1 MGKLDGK
8 TAIIT
13 GASGGIGAATAKEML
28 SQGANVV
35 LFSRSKDKLDV
46 VASDLGHSDRV
57 LVYPGDIS
65 QEDDVAGVVA
75 AAKAKFGA
83 IHVMFANA
91 GTEGAVKPMF
101 QLTVEEFDT
110 VQKTNVRG
118 VFLSLK
124 HATPAIMESG
134 GGAVVCMASVAG
146 IIGVPGLGAYTA
158 SKHAVAGLA
167 KVAALELAEHGVRVN
182 AIGAAPI
189 DNRMMRSIEEQ
200 AAPGAADAA
209 KENFA
214 AMIPMKRY
222 GLNEEVAKMATF
234 LASDEASFT
243 TGQCITVDGGFTA
256 A

>member
-13 GASGGIGAATAKEML
+13 GASGGIGAAAAKDML
-28 SQGANVV
+28 AEGANVV
-35 LFSRSKDKLDV
+35 LFSRNKDKLDA
-46 VASDLGHSDRV
+46 VAKELGDDTRV
-57 LVYPGDIS
+57 LVHPGDIS
-65 QEDDVAGVVA
+65 NEDDVASLVA
-75 AAKAKFGA
+75 AAKEKFGE

-101 QLTVEEFDT
+101 QLSVEEFDQ
-110 VQKTNVRG
+110 VQATNVRG
-118 VFLSLK
+118 VFLSIK
-124 HATPAIMESG
+124 HATPEIIAAG

-146 IIGVPGLGAYTA
+146 MIGVPGLGAYAA
-158 SKHAVAGLA
+158 SKHAVTGLA
-167 KVAALELAEHGVRVN
+167 KVAALELAESGVRVN

-209 KENFA
+209 KEGFA
-214 AMIPMKRY
+214 AAIPMKRY
-222 GLNEEVAKMATF
+222 GQNEEVAKMATF